1 MKPFQIIDLH
11 CDTIVECVTNGA
23 DFRSGTGHISLDKLA
38 AGGSLAQ
45 CFAIWIPT
53 GKAAE
58 RHHTAGVG
66 YYDYYKTAKA
76 FFKKAMAENSDVVRQ
91 ARTVAEIEQ
100 NKADGKLSAILTV
113 EDSIFV
119 EGKMERIDEMKEDG
133 VRMASL
139 IWNNENCMGYPN
151 RRDFT

>member
-1 MKPFQIIDLH
+1 MKSFQIIDLH

-100 NKADGKLSAILTV
+100 NKADGKLSAILPFFKFLPFP
-113 EDSIFV
+113 S
-119 EGKMERIDEMKEDG
+119 
-133 VRMASL
+133 
-139 IWNNENCMGYPN
+139 
-151 RRDFT
+151 